1 MKQKL
6 LLAAMVLTV
15 FATPALADFWI
26 VRDSPTANC
35 RIVEQKPTDTKIT
48 IVGGNKV
55 YTTRSEAE
63 RQMVV
68 VCKK

>member
-6 LLAAMVLTV
+6 VLTAIAVTV

-35 RIVEQKPTDTKIT
+35 RVVEQKPTDTKIT

-55 YTTRSEAE
+55 YTSRAEAE
-63 RQMVV
+63 REMIV